1 MSKRQLA
8 PAIETSEQ
16 QYWRRKPVVFA
27 KDYLDVRPWKK
38 QREILSAI
46 ANCNRVAVR
55 SCNGSGKTFT
65 AALAALW
72 WLMTH
77 DQAIVITTAPT
88 ERQVKNL
95 LWREIRKIHHN
106 NRDLIGGSI
115 SETKLEIS
123 SKRFAFGFST
133 NTAERFQGFHH
144 ENLLI
149 IVDEAAG
156 VHEFVYD
163 AISGSMTTSNAKML
177 MIGNPAALAGTF
189 YDAFHKDRDQWH
201 TIHISAFDTPSFTDE
216 IPYGKPLPSGI
227 PTPEWAARLE
237 KQRGKHAAA
246 YQTRVL
252 GDFPSEA
259 DDMLISLK
267 LIEEAIDREFSE
279 VDDSDAVMGL
289 DIARYGDDQTVT
301 VIRRGQQ
308 VVELKAF
315 PKSNLMETTGRALNL
330 ARRYGVK
337 KIVVDEVGIGAG
349 VLDRLNEIG
358 KIETIGFNGGKK
370 AQDPDN
376 YRDMRAEAFDKLKDR
391 FADQSIS
398 IPRDPELVSQLASL
412 TYSFNSKGQ
421 LVLESKE
428 QIRKSGRQS
437 PDKAD
442 ALALAFTAPEPPK
455 GSEFHVWF
463 LTNEGAVDIANPTPE
478 QRERMEMRRRARLS
492 EIPPLQRRR
501 RNRIPV
507 DFGDAFYRHF
517 R

>member
-1 MSKRQLA
+1 MATPDTASA
-8 PAIETSEQ
+8 PRASDEKFWSTHPVKFASVGLGV
-16 QYWRRKPVVFA
+16 KP
-27 KDYLDVRPWKK
+27 WSK
-38 QREILSAI
+38 QREILNAL
-46 ANCNRVAVR
+46 ARHNYVAVR

-65 AALAALW
+65 AALATLW

-77 DQAIVITTAPT
+77 DEAIVVTTAPT

-95 LWREIRKIHHN
+95 LWREIRQIHRN

-115 SETKLEIS
+115 SETKLEMS
-123 SKRFAFGFST
+123 SKRYAFGFST

-163 AISGSMTTSNAKML
+163 AISGSMTTRNAKML
-177 MIGNPAALAGTF
+177 MIGNPSALAGTF

-201 TIHISAFDTPSFTDE
+201 TIHISAFDTPAFTDE
-216 IPYGKPLPSGI
+216 VPSDEPLPSGI
-227 PTPEWAARLE
+227 LTPEWATRLE
-237 KQRGKHAAA
+237 RQRGKHAAA
-246 YQTRVL
+246 YQIRVL

-259 DDMLISLK
+259 DDTLISLK
-267 LIEEAIDREFSE
+267 LIEEAIDRRFDEI
-279 VDDSDAVMGL
+279 VDSDAVMGL
-289 DIARYGDDQTVT
+289 DIARYGDDQTVA

-349 VLDRLNEIG
+349 VLDRLNEVG

-370 AQDPDN
+370 SEDPGN
-376 YRDMRAEAFDKLKDR
+376 YRDLRAEAFDKLKDR
-391 FADQSIS
+391 FAEQSIS
-398 IPRDPELVSQLASL
+398 IPRDAELVSQLASL

-428 QIRKSGRQS
+428 QIRKTGRQS

-442 ALALAFTAPEPPK
+442 ALALAFTAPEPKK
-455 GSEFHVWF
+455 GSDFHAWVM
-463 LTNEGAVDIANPTPE
+463 TDDGVVDIANPTPE
-478 QRERMEMRRRARLS
+478 QRERMEARRRARLS

-501 RNRIPV
+501 LRRGIRGPYSW
-507 DFGDAFYRHF
+507 GIY
-517 R
+517 